1 NARSGARTVSG
12 SVARTNPAS
21 LVTIPR
27 PVRSTKPPRR
37 TARRATR
44 EPCSGVAGGSRTRDP
59 RTSSSRVENHVIL
72 LLWRHPVLRTRLLP
86 NSGNS
91 APSVTT
97 SRTEGTG
104 GQTGK
109 GADHGRSGHGA
120 QRHLGP
126 AGRPADGRERGRAP
140 LPPEEARGRA
150 RARRPRASADG
161 HGRLRGRDP
170 GDPRGR
176 RGRASD
182 RRGPADAGPP
192 SL

>member
-1 NARSGARTVSG
+1 YLIRAEHVIEVLEKLRVERGLPEIVITDNG
-12 SVARTNPAS
+12 SEFTS
-21 LVTIPR
+21 
-27 PVRSTKPPRR
+27 
-37 TARRATR
+37 RAFDAWAYTR
-44 EPCSGVAGGSRTRDP
+44 GV
-59 RTSSSRVENHVIL
+59 VENHAIL